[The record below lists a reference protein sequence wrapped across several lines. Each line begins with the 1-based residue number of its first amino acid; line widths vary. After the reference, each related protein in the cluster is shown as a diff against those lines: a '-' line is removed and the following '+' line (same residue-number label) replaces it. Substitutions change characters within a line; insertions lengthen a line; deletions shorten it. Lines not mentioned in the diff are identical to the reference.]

1 MSGAL
6 GVCLARGLADGS
18 MNVVCL
24 LHFSGF
30 SLSGDAMVVFTVVW
44 RNWCYLLCLGI
55 PKQAM
60 RSCMS
65 WRAAGLNEGE

>member
-44 RNWCYLLCLGI
+44 R
-55 PKQAM
+55 
-60 RSCMS
+60 S
-65 WRAAGLNEGE
+65 